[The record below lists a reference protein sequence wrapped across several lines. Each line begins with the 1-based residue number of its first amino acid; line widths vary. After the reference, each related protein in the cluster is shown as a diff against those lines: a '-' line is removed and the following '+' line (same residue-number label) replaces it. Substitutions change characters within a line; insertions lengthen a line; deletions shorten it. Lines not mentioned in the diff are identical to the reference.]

1 MFGVPLAIVGSL
13 HVAEFLVEPPARLPD
28 LFTVLISVISC
39 AVFGLLYLYLAFRLV
54 SPFFR
59 KQAQVVHDDKAGH
72 KE

>member
-1 MFGVPLAIVGSL
+1 MFGVPLVVVGSL
-13 HVAEFLVEPPARLPD
+13 HVTEFFVEPPARLPD

-54 SPFFR
+54 SPFFQ
-59 KQAQVVHDDKAGH
+59 KQARVAVDDKAGH